1 MIKRSIILGALAAL
15 STQAQADVG
24 VMIGVGY
31 AFGGSGPAITIKAL
45 SSDKE
50 DEAVAAAGISYYPL
64 SQNKLGLDAGIGYNF
79 NNAAAILSW
88 DFLQGAA
95 QLSGGWSDTDNS
107 RKHSPIP
114 SAPPPPPPAPT
125 PGPV

>member
-24 VMIGVGY
+24 VMVGVGW

-50 DEAVAAAGISYYPL
+50 DKAVAAAGVSYYPL
-64 SQNKLGLDAGIGYNF
+64 SQKKLGLDAGIGYNA
-79 NNAAAILSW
+79 NNAAAIVSW
-88 DFLQGAA
+88 DFIQGAA
-95 QLSGGWSDTDNS
+95 QLSGGWSDTKNS
-107 RKHSPIP
+107 RNP
-114 SAPPPPPPAPT
+114 SPPPPPPPP
-125 PGPV
+125 PGPA

>member
-24 VMIGVGY
+24 VMVGVGW
-31 AFGGSGPAITIKAL
+31 AFGGAGPAITIKAL
-45 SSDKE
+45 SSDKR
-50 DEAVAAAGISYYPL
+50 DEAVAAAGVSYYPL
-64 SQNKLGLDAGIGYNF
+64 SQNKLGLDAGVGYNF
-79 NNAAAILSW
+79 DNAAAVISW

-95 QLSGGWSDTDNS
+95 QLSGGWSDTQSS
-107 RKHSPIP
+107 RRRSPLP
-114 SAPPPPPPAPT
+114 SAPPPPPP